1 MSYAICSTTSS
12 HSSTLFGVNSSNISL
27 SEYNP
32 LRPPLQ
38 SKNSSSH
45 LSLSSGSSL
54 FSDLS
59 LFGSDSHHSSYT
71 SSSSSFSDQLH
82 YPPINL
88 TRSLRN
94 SLRKA
99 LSQKNLTQVHISDFD
114 CMELAR
120 QFTLMES
127 TLFCQI
133 TPYEMIGQEFKKNA
147 GESTAIH
154 VKAMIQKS
162 TQVSRWISDSILREQ
177 DAKRRS
183 QMIKFW
189 IKVGEVSSSNRDR
202 PRFLLT
208 ITL

>member
-1 MSYAICSTTSS
+1 
-12 HSSTLFGVNSSNISL
+12 
-27 SEYNP
+27 
-32 LRPPLQ
+32 
-38 SKNSSSH
+38 
-45 LSLSSGSSL
+45 
-54 FSDLS
+54 
-59 LFGSDSHHSSYT
+59 
-71 SSSSSFSDQLH
+71 
-82 YPPINL
+82 
-88 TRSLRN
+88 
-94 SLRKA
+94 
-99 LSQKNLTQVHISDFD
+99 
-114 CMELAR
+114 MELAR

-189 IKVGEVSSSNRDR
+189 IKVGEVSSNN
-202 PRFLLT
+202 
-208 ITL
+208 